1 MKSLQ
6 ADFFKVMKEGAIQY
20 AAPLPFLDLVCV
32 GTATQTEVKEQI
44 DLMYSLIHQQVDAI
58 VLVSALCRC
67 TSITSVVRSS
77 PTPPSPSTSK
87 MSGAKAIFS
96 ARKGRR
102 KPEMVL
108 LS

>member
-58 VLVSALCRC
+58 VLVPIDSKAL
-67 TSITSVVRSS
+67 VQPAVEAVR
-77 PTPPSPSTSK
+77 
-87 MSGAKAIFS
+87 
-96 ARKGRR
+96 
-102 KPEMVL
+102 
-108 LS
+108 